1 MCHGH
6 VLPLLRSWRLD
17 QYPMLLLYR
26 IPWSSCISRRKKS
39 MEGMIRI
46 YLRPCDRS
54 ASANPATRKKVPASH
69 NLRTQVQTIE
79 DLADVYLGRVLGTR
93 NCGLFISTHDTINV
107 IHLRRFCVTE
117 LNYPSSS
124 SASSEMI
131 VIPDLQYACD
141 HRPLTVVGLVSEQN
155 FLVCR
160 RAYKVCKRPFETP
173 CIDILKEV
181 SQKKY

>member
-26 IPWSSCISRRKKS
+26 IPWSSCISRRRKS
-39 MEGMIRI
+39 MGGMIRI

-54 ASANPATRKKVPASH
+54 ASANPATRKVPASH
-69 NLRTQVQTIE
+69 NLRTLVQTIE
-79 DLADVYLGRVLGTR
+79 DLADVYLERVIGAR
-93 NCGLFISTHDTINV
+93 NCGLFISSHGAINV
-107 IHLRRFCVTE
+107 ILLRRFCFNE
-117 LNYPSSS
+117 LIYPSSS

-131 VIPDLQYACD
+131 VIPDLQYAGE

-155 FLVCR
+155 FLVWL
-160 RAYKVCKRPFETP
+160 AS
-173 CIDILKEV
+173 I
-181 SQKKY
+181 